1 MFRAIKNFIKRWKDV
16 IFPPKVEYTPEAVS
30 TDYYPQEVEIPVGET
45 SNTVATTLGEWK
57 DFDPVDSVVKEDE
70 PEVEL
75 PSDVEPKSY
84 GGCTVEGTD
93 VAVDVDDDDRTVY
106 FIDVGDMSTEE
117 VKALIDESVANVKA
131 ENPDL
136 VVDVKENDE
145 KLVIETSYVEAP
157 APVTTEAE
165 YTLQVEPTELLVDES
180 LADEGVFIAPEV
192 PVVEEAPVEEETKA
206 EDKPKKKRRGSR
218 GRKKKAKSTDA

>member
-1 MFRAIKNFIKRWKDV
+1 MFQAIKNFIKRWKDV

-30 TDYYPQEVEIPVGET
+30 TDYYPQEIEIPVGET
-45 SNTVATTLGEWK
+45 SNTVATTLDEWNNV
-57 DFDPVDSVVKEDE
+57 DPVDVVVKEDE

-84 GGCTVEGTD
+84 GGCTVD
-93 VAVDVDDDDRTVY
+93 VGDDDRTVY
-106 FIDVGDMSTEE
+106 FIDVGDMSTQE
-117 VKALIDESVANVKA
+117 VKSLIDESVANVKA